1 LEAIVEQI
9 KKIFKILTGVK
20 AGVVYLIILAILTI
34 LGSTYIKQG
43 ATYFEYVK
51 SYGDFWA
58 KVVWKLWLNNV
69 FHSWYYQLLIFMVAV
84 AVIVA
89 TIDRFPKIYMQ
100 AYGRV
105 HKKLNEKDLKSKNK
119 LVFELPFSLK
129 VAFEKI
135 IYFLHRLGFKKVEK
149 VEENDKEIYLFG
161 EKGKFSR
168 WGMFATHIGIIIFLV
183 GAFMGAQF
191 GVRGQIEIPEGE
203 SRDFFFKFREG
214 SLQASNQVE
223 QLPFTI
229 KVDKFWLDFYDSKKF
244 QNSVKSFN
252 SKIEIWQD
260 GKLVKTAVVQ
270 VNNPTDYDGYRIFQA
285 SYGKTGDI
293 KSAKII
299 VIDYDKMLSLM
310 KTIHDVQIKLE
321 NVKDQ
326 KEKENLEKIMK
337 NLEAQSII
345 LFSSAKRINYV
356 YGMPYIEVNGEKLPV
371 VSQTLNY
378 KNPMLVNQDV
388 YDPVI
393 VVQVERNGNKF
404 NVPILADPNIAIPAF
419 NKFGYEKG
427 YKYLLMIEDFQPR
440 YFSGLQITKM
450 PGTNLIWLG
459 TVIIVIGIMLAF
471 YTVHRRIWIKIEKID
486 ENKSKLYIVVFS
498 QKFLESFK
506 DSVKEKLNE
515 IAA

>member
-1 LEAIVEQI
+1 
-9 KKIFKILTGVK
+9 
-20 AGVVYLIILAILTI
+20 
-34 LGSTYIKQG
+34 
-43 ATYFEYVK
+43 
-51 SYGDFWA
+51 
-58 KVVWKLWLNNV
+58 
-69 FHSWYYQLLIFMVAV
+69 
-84 AVIVA
+84 
-89 TIDRFPKIYMQ
+89 
-100 AYGRV
+100 
-105 HKKLNEKDLKSKNK
+105 
-119 LVFELPFSLK
+119 
-129 VAFEKI
+129 
-135 IYFLHRLGFKKVEK
+135 
-149 VEENDKEIYLFG
+149 
-161 EKGKFSR
+161 
-168 WGMFATHIGIIIFLV
+168 
-183 GAFMGAQF
+183 MGAQF